1 MEYGGKMSKL
11 ILDYYKHAISTEHG
25 ADAEWDRYLARRK
38 KSYIDNWVFQY
49 LNCTP
54 KSGHQF

>member
-1 MEYGGKMSKL
+1 MSKL